1 MTTVWGP
8 ADVVAAVI
16 AFLRGFG
23 FPARSRVPIE
33 RAPGMVRVQRVG
45 GGPDNESQ
53 DVARVLIECWHS
65 TQPESFDYARSL
77 YAAMESVQNQEDI
90 PGLLT
95 YTIDTGFPV
104 QYPDELA
111 PDLDRHQFEVSL
123 RVAME
128 EVKIPHGDVETPSP

>member
-1 MTTVWGP
+1 MATVWGP
-8 ADVVAAVI
+8 ADVAAAVI

-23 FPARSRVPIE
+23 FPAASRVPLT
-33 RAPGMVRVQRVG
+33 RSPGMVRVQRVG

-65 TQPESFDYARSL
+65 SQPESFDYARSL

-95 YTIDTGFPV
+95 YTIETGFPV
-104 QYPDELA
+104 QYPDDLA
-111 PDLDRHQFEVSL
+111 PELDRHQFEVTL
-123 RVAME
+123 RIAME
-128 EVKIPHGDVETPSP
+128 EVEIPHGDAETSTP